1 MKSLAFIIPTY
12 KRPETLARA
21 LSSIGALLGEPKC
34 EVIVL
39 DDDPDCSGIEVCRKF
54 AGVKYLAKRG
64 DRRGLSESRNLGVAL
79 ADSEYVCFLDD
90 DDFFTVDGAQA
101 LFSAL
106 ENNAPFVFGN
116 YNHVSTAETHQ
127 MSLSGVTNELQLIAN
142 QIPVGSYAI
151 KKSLSLGGF
160 DTTLKSHE
168 DWDFLLRNVDMDEAL
183 FLDRTIVNI
192 DKTDETDGS
201 MQNRRR
207 KHFWLDYVGIYGR
220 FPAPDLAEP
229 RTMMLK
235 KFGMAFPEEALR
247 FGVQI

>member
-12 KRPETLARA
+12 KRPETLQERFQASARF
-21 LSSIGALLGEPKC
+21 LVSRTQ
-34 EVIVL
+34 VIVL

-106 ENNAPFVFGN
+106 ENNAPVFGN

-127 MSLSGVTNELQLIAN
+127 ISLSGVTNELQLITN

-168 DWDFLLRNVDMDEAL
+168 DWDFLLRNVDMDEAS
-183 FLDRTIVNI
+183 FLI
-192 DKTDETDGS
+192 GPS
-201 MQNRRR
+201 
-207 KHFWLDYVGIYGR
+207 
-220 FPAPDLAEP
+220 
-229 RTMMLK
+229 
-235 KFGMAFPEEALR
+235 
-247 FGVQI
+247 

>member
-106 ENNAPFVFGN
+106 KTMPLRFWQLQSCF
-116 YNHVSTAETHQ
+116 TAETHQ
-127 MSLSGVTNELQLIAN
+127 ISLSGVTNELQLITN

-151 KKSLSLGGF
+151 KRSLSLGGF

-168 DWDFLLRNVDMDEAL
+168 DWDFLLRNVNIDEAL
-183 FLDRTIVNI
+183 FVDRTIVNI

-229 RTMMLK
+229 RTLMLK

-247 FGVQI
+247 FGAQI

>member
-1 MKSLAFIIPTY
+1 MKTLAFIIPTY
-12 KRPETLARA
+12 KRPATLARA
-21 LSSIGALLGEPKC
+21 LSSIGELLGEPKC

-39 DDDPDCSGIEVCRKF
+39 DDDPDCSGFEVCQKF
-54 AGVKYLAKRG
+54 AGVKYFAKRG
-64 DRRGLSESRNLGVAL
+64 CRRGLSESRNLGVNL
-79 ADSEYVCFLDD
+79 VNSEYVCFLDD

-106 ENNAPFVFGN
+106 EDNPLFVFGN
-116 YNHVSTAETHQ
+116 FNHVSTAETQ
-127 MSLSGVTNELQLIAN
+127 KISLSGVTYELQLIAN

-151 KKSLSLGGF
+151 KRSLSLGGF

-168 DWDFLLRNVDMDEAL
+168 DWDFLLRNVNMDEAL
-183 FLDRTIVNI
+183 FVDRTIVNI
-192 DKTDETDGS
+192 DKTDENDGS

-235 KFGMAFPEEALR
+235 KFGMAFPEAALR
-247 FGVQI
+247 FEAQI

>member
-1 MKSLAFIIPTY
+1 MQK
-12 KRPETLARA
+12 
-21 LSSIGALLGEPKC
+21 GAT
-34 EVIVL
+34 
-39 DDDPDCSGIEVCRKF
+39 
-54 AGVKYLAKRG
+54 A
-64 DRRGLSESRNLGVAL
+64 RGLSESRNLGVAL

-106 ENNAPFVFGN
+106 ENNAPFVGN

-127 MSLSGVTNELQLIAN
+127 ISLSGVTNELQLIAN
-142 QIPVGSYAI
+142 QIPVGSMQI

-220 FPAPDLAEP
+220 FPAPI
-229 RTMMLK
+229 
-235 KFGMAFPEEALR
+235 LR
-247 FGVQI
+247 ASYHDAQEIWHGLP

>member
-21 LSSIGALLGEPKC
+21 LSSIGALLGESKC

-39 DDDPDCSGIEVCRKF
+39 DDDPDCSGIQVCRKF

-127 MSLSGVTNELQLIAN
+127 ISLSVVTNELQLIAN

-201 MQNRRR
+201 MQIRRR
-207 KHFWLDYVGIYGR
+207 KHFWLD
-220 FPAPDLAEP
+220 
-229 RTMMLK
+229 
-235 KFGMAFPEEALR
+235 
-247 FGVQI
+247 